1 MHLTQALKRITIQNT
16 ELWTPKGV
24 LHPTRFY
31 KELNVTAILSANSK
45 ADRLS
50 AICLLTNLASN

>member
-1 MHLTQALKRITIQNT
+1 MHSLQALKRITIQNT

-31 KELNVTAILSANSK
+31 KELNVTGNPERK
-45 ADRLS
+45 QQGRPP
-50 AICLLTNLASN
+50 ICDLPPNKLGF